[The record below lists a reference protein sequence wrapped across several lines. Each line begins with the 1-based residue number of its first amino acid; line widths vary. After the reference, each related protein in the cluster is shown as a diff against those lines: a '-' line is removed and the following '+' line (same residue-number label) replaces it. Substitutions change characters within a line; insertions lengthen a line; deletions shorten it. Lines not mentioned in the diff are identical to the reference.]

1 MDEIAVEEPSSR
13 TGFDELGLSDAI
25 VRSIALSGYEEPT
38 QIQQEAIPL
47 ILKGRDVLG
56 ASHTGTGKTAAFALP
71 ILSLLNK
78 PGSLRCLVL
87 EPTREL
93 AQQVEKAF
101 LKYGCTQKLRMTLL
115 HGGVGYG
122 KQRQD
127 LQRGVDIV
135 VATPGRLLDQL
146 SQKALTLRD
155 VRFLVLDEGD
165 RMLDM
170 GFIPDVRRI
179 IGHCP
184 RKRQSMLFSATLGPE
199 VEGIASWVVRD
210 PVRIS
215 IGGGNALA
223 RSVQHAIY
231 PVDDRQKFDLLLALL
246 GKIDYRSVIIFCRTK
261 SGADMI
267 SRWLSNTKHRTAI
280 LHSDRSQKE
289 RDQALQGFKSG
300 AVEILVA
307 TDIVARG
314 IDIMDVSHVINY
326 DIPQNP
332 GDYLHRIGRTGRMD
346 REGDAFSL
354 FTASDQDFLKS
365 IERFIGQT
373 LERKRIDDF
382 SYNWS
387 PILEEKTVQR
397 KRRNRGYDRS
407 PTLNLGRRRKRKT

>member
-1 MDEIAVEEPSSR
+1 MNEIAVEERSSR
-13 TGFDELGLSDAI
+13 AGFGELGLSDAI
-25 VRSIALSGYEEPT
+25 VRGVSLCGYEEPT
-38 QIQQEAIPL
+38 QIQREAIPL
-47 ILKGRDVLG
+47 ILEGRDLLG
-56 ASHTGTGKTAAFALP
+56 ASHTGSGKTAAFALP
-71 ILSLLNK
+71 ILSLLNR
-78 PGSLRCLVL
+78 PGPLRCLVL

-101 LKYGCTQKLRMTLL
+101 LKYGRTLRLRVTLL

-135 VATPGRLLDQL
+135 VATPGRLLDHL
-146 SQKALTLRD
+146 SQRALILRHI
-155 VRFLVLDEGD
+155 RFLVLDEGD

-179 IGHCP
+179 IGKCP
-184 RKRQSMLFSATLGPE
+184 RQRQSMLFSATLGPE
-199 VEGIASWVVRD
+199 IEGIASWVVRD
-210 PVRIS
+210 PARIS
-215 IGGGNALA
+215 IGGGKALA
-223 RSVQHAIY
+223 CSVQHAIY

-246 GKIDYRSVIIFCRTK
+246 EKIDYRSVIIFCRTK

-289 RDQALQGFKSG
+289 RDQALKGFKSG

-332 GDYLHRIGRTGRMD
+332 EDYVHRIGRTGRMN
-346 REGDAFSL
+346 REGDAFTL
-354 FTASDQDFLKS
+354 FTASDQDFLKN

-373 LERKRIDDF
+373 IERKRIDDF

-397 KRRNRGYDRS
+397 KRRNRGYDSS
-407 PTLNLGRRRKRKT
+407 PTLNVGRLRRR

>member
-1 MDEIAVEEPSSR
+1 MSEISTEKLSNTS
-13 TGFDELGLSDAI
+13 GFDELGLSDAI
-25 VRSIALSGYEEPT
+25 VKGVSLCGYEEPS
-38 QIQQEAIPL
+38 QIQKQAIP
-47 ILKGRDVLG
+47 IIMKGRDLLG
-56 ASHTGTGKTAAFALP
+56 ASHTGSGKTAAFALP
-71 ILSLLNK
+71 ILSLLHR
-78 PGSLRCLVL
+78 PGPLRCLVL

-101 LKYGCTQKLRMTLL
+101 LKYGRTLQLRVTLL

-122 KQRQD
+122 KQTQD
-127 LQRGVDIV
+127 LQRGVDVV
-135 VATPGRLLDQL
+135 VATPGRLLDHL
-146 SQKALTLRD
+146 SQKTLTLRD
-155 VRFLVLDEGD
+155 IRFLVLDEGD

-170 GFIPDVRRI
+170 GFIPDLRRI

-184 RKRQSMLFSATLGPE
+184 QSRQSMLFSATLGPE
-199 VEGIASWVVRD
+199 MEGIANWVVKD

-223 RSVQHAIY
+223 RSVKHAIY

-246 GKIDYRSVIIFCRTK
+246 EQIDYRSVIIFCRTK
-261 SGADMI
+261 SGSDMI
-267 SRWLSNTKHRTAI
+267 ARWLSNTKHRAVI

-289 RDQALQGFKSG
+289 RDQALEGFKSG

-314 IDIMDVSHVINY
+314 IDIKDVSHVINY
-326 DIPQNP
+326 DVPQNP
-332 GDYLHRIGRTGRMD
+332 EDYVHRIGRTGRMD

-354 FTASDQDFLKS
+354 FTASDQDFLKN

-373 LERKRIDDF
+373 IKREKIENF
-382 SYNWS
+382 PYTWS

-397 KRRNRGYDRS
+397 KRRNRGYDSS
-407 PTLNLGRRRKRKT
+407 PTMNIGRRKRR